1 MLEIAILAIVIALI
15 FDFVNGFNDSAN
27 SVATVIGTRV
37 LRPLQAVALSAAAN
51 FAGPFIFGVAVATTI
66 AKGIVSPDEITVYM
80 IIGGL
85 AGAIAWSSLCTYFG
99 LPISNSHSLIGGIMG
114 AGIAGLGFEQLVF
127 GGLTKVFAGIIIAPI
142 GGMIFGI
149 ALAGAIIV
157 FLANRRPAIVNRTFG
172 RLQIISSAWFA
183 LTHGANDGQKTMGII
198 VLILFS
204 ADLISEIHMPLWVI
218 FAAASAMG
226 LGTFFGGY
234 KVIKTLG
241 VRVTRL
247 RPYQGFAA
255 ETGGGLM
262 LAVFAIFGIPASTTH
277 AITGTIMGAG
287 AARRKTC
294 SSLESQQADHIFLGN
309 YHTRSRWTWNCIYLR
324 NPFVCIAIHKEVS
337 SSTKNISIH

>member
-1 MLEIAILAIVIALI
+1 MIEIAIGAIIIALI

-37 LRPLQAVALSAAAN
+37 LRPLHAVALSAAAN
-51 FAGPFIFGVAVATTI
+51 FVGPFVFGVAVATTI

-114 AGIAGLGFEQLVF
+114 AGIIGLGFEQLVY

-142 GGMIFGI
+142 GGIIFGM
-149 ALAGAIIV
+149 ALVGIIIV
-157 FLANRRPAIVNRTFG
+157 VFAKRRPAVVNRTFG

-241 VRVTRL
+241 LRVTRL
-247 RPYQGFAA
+247 KPYQGFAA

-262 LAVFAIFGIPASTTH
+262 LAVFAILGIPASTTH

-287 AARRKTC
+287 AARRIRAVRWKV
-294 SSLESQQADHIFLGN
+294 SRQIIFSWIITIPGAAGLAIAFT
-309 YHTRSRWTWNCIYLR
+309 YIIHL
-324 NPFVCIAIHKEVS
+324 FV
-337 SSTKNISIH
+337 

>member
-99 LPISNSHSLIGGIMG
+99 LPISNSHSLNGGIMG
-114 AGIAGLGFEQLVF
+114 AGINGLGFEQLVY

-142 GGMIFGI
+142 GGIIFGMILVGIII
-149 ALAGAIIV
+149 AV
-157 FLANRRPAIVNRTFG
+157 FAKRKPAVVNRTFG
-172 RLQIISSAWFA
+172 RLSIISSAWLA

-241 VRVTRL
+241 LKITRL
-247 RPYQGFAA
+247 KPYQGFAA
-255 ETGGGLM
+255 QTGGGVM
-262 LAVFAIFGIPASTTH
+262 LAIFALLGIPASTTH
-277 AITGTIMGAG
+277 AITGSVMGAG
-287 AARRKTC
+287 AARRKRAVRWKV
-294 SSLESQQADHIFLGN
+294 SRQIIFSWVITIPGAAGLAIAFT
-309 YHTRSRWTWNCIYLR
+309 YIIHL
-324 NPFVCIAIHKEVS
+324 FV
-337 SSTKNISIH
+337 

>member
-1 MLEIAILAIVIALI
+1 MIEIAIAAIIVALI

-37 LRPLQAVALSAAAN
+37 LKPLHAVALSAAAN
-51 FAGPFIFGVAVATTI
+51 FVGPFVFGVAVATTI

-114 AGIAGLGFEQLVF
+114 AGIIGLGFEQLVY

-142 GGMIFGI
+142 GGIIFGMVLVGIII
-149 ALAGAIIV
+149 AV
-157 FLANRRPAIVNRTFG
+157 FAKRKPAVVNRTFG
-172 RLQIISSAWFA
+172 RLSIISSIWLA

-218 FAAASAMG
+218 LAAASAMG

-241 VRVTRL
+241 LKITRL
-247 RPYQGFAA
+247 KPYQGFAA
-255 ETGGGLM
+255 QTGGGVM
-262 LAVFAIFGIPASTTH
+262 LAIFAILGIPASTTH
-277 AITGTIMGAG
+277 AITGSVMGAG
-287 AARRKTC
+287 AARRIRAVRWRV
-294 SSLESQQADHIFLGN
+294 SRQIIFSWVITIPGAAGLAIAFT
-309 YHTRSRWTWNCIYLR
+309 YIIHL
-324 NPFVCIAIHKEVS
+324 FV
-337 SSTKNISIH
+337 

>member
-1 MLEIAILAIVIALI
+1 MYELAIAAIIVALI

-37 LRPLQAVALSAAAN
+37 LKPLHAVALSAAAN
-51 FAGPFIFGVAVATTI
+51 FIGPFVFGVAVATTI

-114 AGIAGLGFEQLVF
+114 AAIIGLGFETLVY

-142 GGMIFGI
+142 GGIAFGM
-149 ALAGAIIV
+149 ALAGIIIAV
-157 FLANRRPAIVNRTFG
+157 FARRRPAVVNRTFG
-172 RLQIISSAWFA
+172 RLSIISSAWLA

-204 ADLISEIHMPLWVI
+204 AGIISEIHMPLWVI
-218 FAAASAMG
+218 VAAASAMG

-241 VRVTRL
+241 LKITRL
-247 RPYQGFAA
+247 KPYQGFAA
-255 ETGGGLM
+255 QTGGGMM
-262 LAVFAIFGIPASTTH
+262 LAIFAVLGIPASTTH
-277 AITGTIMGAG
+277 AITGSVMGAG
-287 AARRKTC
+287 AARRKRAVRWKV
-294 SSLESQQADHIFLGN
+294 SRQIIFSWVITIPGAAGLAIALT
-309 YHTRSRWTWNCIYLR
+309 YIIHL
-324 NPFVCIAIHKEVS
+324 FV
-337 SSTKNISIH
+337 

>member
-1 MLEIAILAIVIALI
+1 MLEISILAIVIALI
-15 FDFVNGFNDSAN
+15 FDFVYGFNDSAN

-114 AGIAGLGFEQLVF
+114 AGIIGLGFETLVY

-142 GGMIFGI
+142 GGIAFGM
-149 ALAGAIIV
+149 ALAGIIIAIFAI
-157 FLANRRPAIVNRTFG
+157 RKPAVVNRTFG
-172 RLQIISSAWFA
+172 RLSIISSAWLA

-204 ADLISEIHMPLWVI
+204 AGIISEIHMPLWVI

-241 VRVTRL
+241 LKITRL
-247 RPYQGFAA
+247 KPYQGFAA
-255 ETGGGLM
+255 QTGGGMM
-262 LAVFAIFGIPASTTH
+262 LAIFAVLGIPASTTH
-277 AITGTIMGAG
+277 AITGSVMGAG
-287 AARRKTC
+287 AARRIRAVRWRV
-294 SSLESQQADHIFLGN
+294 SRQIIFSWVITIPGAAGLAIAFTN
-309 YHTRSRWTWNCIYLR
+309 IIHL
-324 NPFVCIAIHKEVS
+324 FV
-337 SSTKNISIH
+337 

>member
-1 MLEIAILAIVIALI
+1 MIEIAIVAIIIALI

-37 LRPLQAVALSAAAN
+37 LRPLHAVALSAAAN
-51 FAGPFIFGVAVATTI
+51 FAGPFVFGVAVATTI

-114 AGIAGLGFEQLVF
+114 AGIIGLGFEQLVY

-142 GGMIFGI
+142 GGVIFGMV
-149 ALAGAIIV
+149 LVGIIITV
-157 FLANRRPAIVNRTFG
+157 FAKRRPAVVNRTFG

-218 FAAASAMG
+218 LAAASAMG

-241 VRVTRL
+241 LRITRL
-247 RPYQGFAA
+247 KPYQGFAA
-255 ETGGGLM
+255 ETGGGIM
-262 LAVFAIFGIPASTTH
+262 LAAFAILGIPASTTH

-287 AARRKTC
+287 AARRVRAVRWKV
-294 SSLESQQADHIFLGN
+294 SRQIIFSWVITIPGAAGLAIAFT
-309 YHTRSRWTWNCIYLR
+309 YIIHL
-324 NPFVCIAIHKEVS
+324 FV
-337 SSTKNISIH
+337 

>member
-1 MLEIAILAIVIALI
+1 MIEIAIAAIIVALI

-27 SVATVIGTRV
+27 SVATVFGTRV
-37 LRPLQAVALSAAAN
+37 LKPLHAVALSAAAN
-51 FAGPFIFGVAVATTI
+51 FVGPFVFGVAVATTI

-114 AGIAGLGFEQLVF
+114 AGIIGLGFEQLVY
-127 GGLTKVFAGIIIAPI
+127 GGLTKVFTGIIIAPI
-142 GGMIFGI
+142 GGIIFGMALVGIII
-149 ALAGAIIV
+149 AIFAK
-157 FLANRRPAIVNRTFG
+157 RKPAVVNRTFG
-172 RLQIISSAWFA
+172 RLSIISSVWLA

-241 VRVTRL
+241 LKITRL
-247 RPYQGFAA
+247 KPYQGFAA
-255 ETGGGLM
+255 QTGGGVM
-262 LAVFAIFGIPASTTH
+262 LAIFAILGIPASTTH
-277 AITGTIMGAG
+277 AITGSVMGAG
-287 AARRKTC
+287 AARRIRAVRWKV
-294 SSLESQQADHIFLGN
+294 SRQIIFSWVITIPGAAGLAIAFT
-309 YHTRSRWTWNCIYLR
+309 YIIHL
-324 NPFVCIAIHKEVS
+324 FV
-337 SSTKNISIH
+337 

>member
-1 MLEIAILAIVIALI
+1 MIEIAIAAIIVALI

-37 LRPLQAVALSAAAN
+37 LKPLHAVALSAAAN
-51 FAGPFIFGVAVATTI
+51 FIGPFVFGVAVATTI

-85 AGAIAWSSLCTYFG
+85 AGAITWSSLCTYFG

-114 AGIAGLGFEQLVF
+114 AGIIGLGFEQLVY

-142 GGMIFGI
+142 GGIIFGMVLVGIII
-149 ALAGAIIV
+149 AV
-157 FLANRRPAIVNRTFG
+157 FAKRKPAVVNRTFG
-172 RLQIISSAWFA
+172 RLSIISSAWLA

-241 VRVTRL
+241 LKITRL
-247 RPYQGFAA
+247 KPYQGFAA
-255 ETGGGLM
+255 QTGGGVM
-262 LAVFAIFGIPASTTH
+262 LAIFALLGIPASTTH
-277 AITGTIMGAG
+277 AITGSVMGAG
-287 AARRKTC
+287 AARRIRAVRWRV
-294 SSLESQQADHIFLGN
+294 SRQIIFSWVITIPGAAGLAIAFT
-309 YHTRSRWTWNCIYLR
+309 YIIHL
-324 NPFVCIAIHKEVS
+324 FV
-337 SSTKNISIH
+337 

>member
-1 MLEIAILAIVIALI
+1 MIEVAIGAIIVALI

-37 LRPLQAVALSAAAN
+37 LKPIHAVALSAAAN
-51 FAGPFIFGVAVATTI
+51 FVGPFVFGVAVATTI
-66 AKGIVSPDEITVYM
+66 AKGIVSPDDITVYM

-114 AGIAGLGFEQLVF
+114 AGIIGLGFEQLVY

-142 GGMIFGI
+142 GGIIFGMALVGIII
-149 ALAGAIIV
+149 AIFAK
-157 FLANRRPAIVNRTFG
+157 RRPAVVNRTFG
-172 RLQIISSAWFA
+172 RLSIISSAWLA

-241 VRVTRL
+241 LKITRL
-247 RPYQGFAA
+247 KPYQGFAA
-255 ETGGGLM
+255 QTGGGVM
-262 LAVFAIFGIPASTTH
+262 LAIFAILGIPASTTH
-277 AITGTIMGAG
+277 AITGSVMGAG
-287 AARRKTC
+287 AARRIRAVRWKV
-294 SSLESQQADHIFLGN
+294 SRQIIFSWVITIPGAAGLAIAFT
-309 YHTRSRWTWNCIYLR
+309 YIIHL
-324 NPFVCIAIHKEVS
+324 FV
-337 SSTKNISIH
+337 

>member
-1 MLEIAILAIVIALI
+1 MIEIAIAAIIIALI

-37 LRPLQAVALSAAAN
+37 LKPLHAVALSAAAN
-51 FAGPFIFGVAVATTI
+51 FVGPFVFGVAVATTI

-114 AGIAGLGFEQLVF
+114 AGIIGLGFEQLVY
-127 GGLTKVFAGIIIAPI
+127 GGLTKVFTGIIIAPI
-142 GGMIFGI
+142 GGIIFGMV
-149 ALAGAIIV
+149 LAGIIIAV
-157 FLANRRPAIVNRTFG
+157 FARRRPAVVNRTFG
-172 RLQIISSAWFA
+172 RLSIISSAWLA

-204 ADLISEIHMPLWVI
+204 AGIISEIHMPLWVI
-218 FAAASAMG
+218 LAAASAMG

-241 VRVTRL
+241 LKITRL
-247 RPYQGFAA
+247 KPYQGFAA
-255 ETGGGLM
+255 QTGGGMM
-262 LAVFAIFGIPASTTH
+262 LAIFAILGIPASTTH
-277 AITGTIMGAG
+277 AITGSVMGAG
-287 AARRKTC
+287 AARRIRAVRWKV
-294 SSLESQQADHIFLGN
+294 SRQIIFSWVITIPGAAGLAIAFT
-309 YHTRSRWTWNCIYLR
+309 YIIHL
-324 NPFVCIAIHKEVS
+324 FV
-337 SSTKNISIH
+337 

>member
-1 MLEIAILAIVIALI
+1 MYELAIAAIIVALI

-37 LRPLQAVALSAAAN
+37 MKPLHAVALSAAAN
-51 FAGPFIFGVAVATTI
+51 FVGPFVFGVAVATTI

-114 AGIAGLGFEQLVF
+114 AGIIGLGFETLVY

-142 GGMIFGI
+142 GGIVFGM
-149 ALAGAIIV
+149 ALAGIIIAI
-157 FLANRRPAIVNRTFG
+157 FAKRKPAVVNRTFG
-172 RLQIISSAWFA
+172 RLSIISSAWLA

-204 ADLISEIHMPLWVI
+204 AGIISEIHMPLWVI
-218 FAAASAMG
+218 VAAASAMG

-241 VRVTRL
+241 LKITRL
-247 RPYQGFAA
+247 KPYQGFAA
-255 ETGGGLM
+255 QTGGGMM
-262 LAVFAIFGIPASTTH
+262 LAIFAVLGIPASTTH
-277 AITGTIMGAG
+277 AITGSVMGAG
-287 AARRKTC
+287 AARRKRAVRWKV
-294 SSLESQQADHIFLGN
+294 SRQIIFSWVITIPGATGLAIAFT
-309 YHTRSRWTWNCIYLR
+309 YIIHL
-324 NPFVCIAIHKEVS
+324 FV
-337 SSTKNISIH
+337 

>member
-1 MLEIAILAIVIALI
+1 MIEIAIAAIIVALI

-37 LRPLQAVALSAAAN
+37 LKPLHAVALSAAAN
-51 FAGPFIFGVAVATTI
+51 FVGPFVFGVAVATTI

-114 AGIAGLGFEQLVF
+114 AAIIGLGFETLVY

-142 GGMIFGI
+142 GGIVFGM
-149 ALAGAIIV
+149 ALAGIIIAV
-157 FLANRRPAIVNRTFG
+157 LAKRRPAVVNRTFG

-204 ADLISEIHMPLWVI
+204 AGIISEIHMPLWVI
-218 FAAASAMG
+218 VAAASAMG

-241 VRVTRL
+241 LKITRL
-247 RPYQGFAA
+247 KPYQGFAA
-255 ETGGGLM
+255 QTGGGMM
-262 LAVFAIFGIPASTTH
+262 LAIFAVLGIPASTTH
-277 AITGTIMGAG
+277 AITGSVMGAG
-287 AARRKTC
+287 AARRKRAVRWKV
-294 SSLESQQADHIFLGN
+294 SRQIIFSWVITIPGAAGLAIAFT
-309 YHTRSRWTWNCIYLR
+309 YIIHL
-324 NPFVCIAIHKEVS
+324 FV
-337 SSTKNISIH
+337 

>member
-1 MLEIAILAIVIALI
+1 MIEIAIVAIIVALI

-37 LRPLQAVALSAAAN
+37 LKPLHAVALSAAAN
-51 FAGPFIFGVAVATTI
+51 FIGPFVFGVAVATTI

-114 AGIAGLGFEQLVF
+114 AGIIGLGFEQLVY

-142 GGMIFGI
+142 GGIIFGMALVGIII
-149 ALAGAIIV
+149 AV
-157 FLANRRPAIVNRTFG
+157 FAKRRPAVVNRTFG
-172 RLQIISSAWFA
+172 RLSIISSAWLA

-241 VRVTRL
+241 LKITRL
-247 RPYQGFAA
+247 KPYQGFAA
-255 ETGGGLM
+255 QTGGGVM
-262 LAVFAIFGIPASTTH
+262 LAIFAILGIPASTTH
-277 AITGTIMGAG
+277 AITGSVMGAG
-287 AARRKTC
+287 AARRIRAVRWRV
-294 SSLESQQADHIFLGN
+294 SRQIIFSWVITIPGAAGLAIAFT
-309 YHTRSRWTWNCIYLR
+309 YIIHL
-324 NPFVCIAIHKEVS
+324 FV
-337 SSTKNISIH
+337 

>member
-1 MLEIAILAIVIALI
+1 MLELAIAAIIIALI

-37 LRPLQAVALSAAAN
+37 LRPIHAVTLSAAAN

-85 AGAIAWSSLCTYFG
+85 AGAITWSTMCTYFG

-114 AGIAGLGFEQLVF
+114 AGIAGLGFEELVY
-127 GGLTKVFAGIIIAPI
+127 GGLTKVLAGIVIAPI
-142 GGMIFGI
+142 GGMVFGI
-149 ALAGAIIV
+149 ALAGVIIV
-157 FLANRRPAIVNRTFG
+157 FFANRKPAIVNKTFG

-218 FAAASAMG
+218 FAAAGAMG

-241 VRVTRL
+241 VKITRL
-247 RPYQGFAA
+247 KPYQGFAA

-262 LAVFAIFGIPASTTH
+262 LAIFAIFGIPASTTH

-287 AARRKTC
+287 AARRKRAVRWKV
-294 SSLESQQADHIFLGN
+294 SRQIIFSWLITIPGAAGLGIAFT
-309 YHTRSRWTWNCIYLR
+309 YIIHL
-324 NPFVCIAIHKEVS
+324 FV
-337 SSTKNISIH
+337 

>member
-1 MLEIAILAIVIALI
+1 MIEIAIAAIIVALI

-37 LRPLQAVALSAAAN
+37 LKPLHAVAISAAAN
-51 FAGPFIFGVAVATTI
+51 FVGPFVFGVAVATTI

-114 AGIAGLGFEQLVF
+114 AGIIGLGFEQLVY

-142 GGMIFGI
+142 GG
-149 ALAGAIIV
+149 IV
-157 FLANRRPAIVNRTFG
+157 FGMVIVGIIIAVFAKRRPAVVNRTFG
-172 RLQIISSAWFA
+172 RLSIISSAWLA

-218 FAAASAMG
+218 LAAASAMG

-241 VRVTRL
+241 LKITRL
-247 RPYQGFAA
+247 KPYQGFAA
-255 ETGGGLM
+255 QTGGGVM
-262 LAVFAIFGIPASTTH
+262 LAIFALLGIPASTTH
-277 AITGTIMGAG
+277 AITGSVMGAG
-287 AARRKTC
+287 AARRIRAVRWRV
-294 SSLESQQADHIFLGN
+294 SRQIIFSWVITIPGAAGLAIAFT
-309 YHTRSRWTWNCIYLR
+309 YIIHL
-324 NPFVCIAIHKEVS
+324 FV
-337 SSTKNISIH
+337 

>member
-1 MLEIAILAIVIALI
+1 MIEIAIAAIIVALI

-37 LRPLQAVALSAAAN
+37 LKPLHAVALSAAAN
-51 FAGPFIFGVAVATTI
+51 FVGPFVFGVAVATTI

-114 AGIAGLGFEQLVF
+114 AGIIGLGFEQLVF

-157 FLANRRPAIVNRTFG
+157 FLAKRKPAIVNRTFG

-255 ETGGGLM
+255 ETGGGMM
-262 LAVFAIFGIPASTTH
+262 LAIFAIFGIPASTTH

-287 AARRKTC
+287 AARRKRAVRWKV
-294 SSLESQQADHIFLGN
+294 SRQIIFSWVITIPGAAGLGIGFT
-309 YHTRSRWTWNCIYLR
+309 YIIHL
-324 NPFVCIAIHKEVS
+324 FV
-337 SSTKNISIH
+337 

>member
-1 MLEIAILAIVIALI
+1 MIEIAIIAIIIALI

-37 LRPLQAVALSAAAN
+37 LKPLHAVALSAAAN
-51 FAGPFIFGVAVATTI
+51 FVGPFVFGVAVATTI

-114 AGIAGLGFEQLVF
+114 AGIIGLGFEQLVY

-142 GGMIFGI
+142 GGIIFGMVLVGIII
-149 ALAGAIIV
+149 AV
-157 FLANRRPAIVNRTFG
+157 FAKYRPAVVNRTFG
-172 RLQIISSAWFA
+172 RLSIISSAWLA

-226 LGTFFGGY
+226 LGTFFVGY

-241 VRVTRL
+241 LKITRL
-247 RPYQGFAA
+247 KPYQGFAA
-255 ETGGGLM
+255 QTGGGVM
-262 LAVFAIFGIPASTTH
+262 LAIFAILGIPASTTH
-277 AITGTIMGAG
+277 AITGSVMGAG
-287 AARRKTC
+287 AARRKRAVRWKV
-294 SSLESQQADHIFLGN
+294 SRQIIFSWVITIPGAAGLAIAFT
-309 YHTRSRWTWNCIYLR
+309 YIIHL
-324 NPFVCIAIHKEVS
+324 FV
-337 SSTKNISIH
+337 

>member
-1 MLEIAILAIVIALI
+1 MIEIAIAAIIVALI

-37 LRPLQAVALSAAAN
+37 LKPLHAVALSAAAN
-51 FAGPFIFGVAVATTI
+51 FVGPFVFGVAVATTI

-114 AGIAGLGFEQLVF
+114 AGIIGLGFEQLVY

-142 GGMIFGI
+142 GGVIFGMVLVGIII
-149 ALAGAIIV
+149 AV
-157 FLANRRPAIVNRTFG
+157 FAKRKPAVVNRTFG
-172 RLQIISSAWFA
+172 RLSIISSAWLA

-218 FAAASAMG
+218 IAAASAMG

-241 VRVTRL
+241 LKITRL
-247 RPYQGFAA
+247 KPYQGFAA
-255 ETGGGLM
+255 QTGGGVM
-262 LAVFAIFGIPASTTH
+262 LAIFAILGIPASTTH
-277 AITGTIMGAG
+277 AITGSVMGAG
-287 AARRKTC
+287 AARRIRAVRWRV
-294 SSLESQQADHIFLGN
+294 SRQIIFSWVITIPGAAGLAIAFT
-309 YHTRSRWTWNCIYLR
+309 YIIHL
-324 NPFVCIAIHKEVS
+324 FV
-337 SSTKNISIH
+337 

>member
-1 MLEIAILAIVIALI
+1 MIEIAIAAIIIALI

-37 LRPLQAVALSAAAN
+37 LRPLHAVALSAAAY
-51 FAGPFIFGVAVATTI
+51 FVGPFVFGVAVATTI

-114 AGIAGLGFEQLVF
+114 AGIIGLGFEQLVF

-142 GGMIFGI
+142 GGIVFGM
-149 ALAGAIIV
+149 ALAGIIIV
-157 FLANRRPAIVNRTFG
+157 FLAKRRPAVVNRTFG

-234 KVIKTLG
+234 KVIRTLG
-241 VRVTRL
+241 LRITRL
-247 RPYQGFAA
+247 KPYQGFAA
-255 ETGGGLM
+255 QTGGGM
-262 LAVFAIFGIPASTTH
+262 KLANFAVLGIPASTSH

-287 AARRKTC
+287 AARRKRAVRWKV
-294 SSLESQQADHIFLGN
+294 SRQIIFSWVITIPGAAGLGIGFT
-309 YHTRSRWTWNCIYLR
+309 YIIHL
-324 NPFVCIAIHKEVS
+324 FV
-337 SSTKNISIH
+337 

>member
-1 MLEIAILAIVIALI
+1 MIEIAIAAIIIALI

-37 LRPLQAVALSAAAN
+37 LKPLHAVALSAAAN
-51 FAGPFIFGVAVATTI
+51 FIGPFVFGVAVATTI

-114 AGIAGLGFEQLVF
+114 AGIIGLGFEQLVY
-127 GGLTKVFAGIIIAPI
+127 GGLTKVFTGIIIAPI
-142 GGMIFGI
+142 GGIIFGMVLVGIII
-149 ALAGAIIV
+149 AV
-157 FLANRRPAIVNRTFG
+157 FAKRKPAVVNRTFG
-172 RLQIISSAWFA
+172 RLSIISSVWLA

-218 FAAASAMG
+218 LAAASAMG

-241 VRVTRL
+241 LKITRL
-247 RPYQGFAA
+247 KPYQGFAA
-255 ETGGGLM
+255 QTGGGVM
-262 LAVFAIFGIPASTTH
+262 LAIFAILGIPASTTH
-277 AITGTIMGAG
+277 AITGSVMGAG
-287 AARRKTC
+287 AARRIRAVRWKV
-294 SSLESQQADHIFLGN
+294 SRQIIFSWVITIPGAAGLAIAFT
-309 YHTRSRWTWNCIYLR
+309 YIIHL
-324 NPFVCIAIHKEVS
+324 FV
-337 SSTKNISIH
+337 

>member
-1 MLEIAILAIVIALI
+1 MIEIAIAAIIIALI

-37 LRPLQAVALSAAAN
+37 LKPLHAVALSAAAN
-51 FAGPFIFGVAVATTI
+51 FVGPFVFGVAVATTI

-114 AGIAGLGFEQLVF
+114 AGIIGLGFEQLVY
-127 GGLTKVFAGIIIAPI
+127 GGLTKVFTGIIIAPI
-142 GGMIFGI
+142 GGIIFGMVLVGIII
-149 ALAGAIIV
+149 AV
-157 FLANRRPAIVNRTFG
+157 FAKRKPAVVNRTFG
-172 RLQIISSAWFA
+172 RLSIISSAWLA

-218 FAAASAMG
+218 LAAASAMG

-241 VRVTRL
+241 LKITRL
-247 RPYQGFAA
+247 KPYQGFAA
-255 ETGGGLM
+255 QTGGGVM
-262 LAVFAIFGIPASTTH
+262 LAIFAILGIPASTTH
-277 AITGTIMGAG
+277 AITGSVMGAG
-287 AARRKTC
+287 AARRIRAVRWRV
-294 SSLESQQADHIFLGN
+294 SRQIIFSWIITIPGAAGLAIAFT
-309 YHTRSRWTWNCIYLR
+309 YIIHL
-324 NPFVCIAIHKEVS
+324 FV
-337 SSTKNISIH
+337 

>member
-1 MLEIAILAIVIALI
+1 MIEIAIAAIIVALI

-37 LRPLQAVALSAAAN
+37 LKPLHAVALSAAAN
-51 FAGPFIFGVAVATTI
+51 FVGPFVFGVAVATTI

-114 AGIAGLGFEQLVF
+114 AGIIGLGFEQLVY

-142 GGMIFGI
+142 GG
-149 ALAGAIIV
+149 IV
-157 FLANRRPAIVNRTFG
+157 FGMVLVGIIIAIFARYKPAVVNRTFG
-172 RLQIISSAWFA
+172 RLSIISSAWLA

-241 VRVTRL
+241 LKITRL
-247 RPYQGFAA
+247 KPYQGFAA
-255 ETGGGLM
+255 QTGGGMM
-262 LAVFAIFGIPASTTH
+262 LAIFAVLGIPASTTH
-277 AITGTIMGAG
+277 AITGSVMGAG
-287 AARRKTC
+287 AARRKRAVRWKV
-294 SSLESQQADHIFLGN
+294 SRQIIFSWVITIPGAAGLAIAFT
-309 YHTRSRWTWNCIYLR
+309 YIIHL
-324 NPFVCIAIHKEVS
+324 FV
-337 SSTKNISIH
+337 

>member
-1 MLEIAILAIVIALI
+1 MIEIAIAAIIIALI

-37 LRPLQAVALSAAAN
+37 LKPLHAVALSAAAN
-51 FAGPFIFGVAVATTI
+51 FVGPFVFGVAVATTI

-114 AGIAGLGFEQLVF
+114 AGIIGLGFEQLVY

-142 GGMIFGI
+142 GGIIFGMVLVGIII
-149 ALAGAIIV
+149 AV
-157 FLANRRPAIVNRTFG
+157 FAKRKPAVVNRTFG
-172 RLQIISSAWFA
+172 RLSIISSAWLA

-241 VRVTRL
+241 LKITRL
-247 RPYQGFAA
+247 KPYQGFAA
-255 ETGGGLM
+255 QTGGGVM
-262 LAVFAIFGIPASTTH
+262 LAIFALLGIPASTTH
-277 AITGTIMGAG
+277 AITGSVMGAG
-287 AARRKTC
+287 AARRIRAVRWRV
-294 SSLESQQADHIFLGN
+294 SRQIIFSWVITIPGAAGLAIAFT
-309 YHTRSRWTWNCIYLR
+309 YIIHL
-324 NPFVCIAIHKEVS
+324 FV
-337 SSTKNISIH
+337 

>member
-1 MLEIAILAIVIALI
+1 MIEIAIVAIIVALI

-37 LRPLQAVALSAAAN
+37 LKPLHAVALSAAAN
-51 FAGPFIFGVAVATTI
+51 FIGPFVFGVAVATTI

-114 AGIAGLGFEQLVF
+114 AAIIGLGFEKLVY

-142 GGMIFGI
+142 GGVIFGMVLVGIII
-149 ALAGAIIV
+149 AV
-157 FLANRRPAIVNRTFG
+157 FAKRKPAVVNRTFG
-172 RLQIISSAWFA
+172 RLSIISSVWLA

-218 FAAASAMG
+218 LAAASAMG

-234 KVIKTLG
+234 KVINTLG
-241 VRVTRL
+241 LKITRL
-247 RPYQGFAA
+247 KPYQGFAA
-255 ETGGGLM
+255 QTGGGIM
-262 LAVFAIFGIPASTTH
+262 LAVFAILGIPASTTH
-277 AITGTIMGAG
+277 AITGSVMGAG
-287 AARRKTC
+287 AARRKRAVRWKV
-294 SSLESQQADHIFLGN
+294 SRQIIFSWVITIPGAAGLAIAFT
-309 YHTRSRWTWNCIYLR
+309 YIIHL
-324 NPFVCIAIHKEVS
+324 FV
-337 SSTKNISIH
+337 